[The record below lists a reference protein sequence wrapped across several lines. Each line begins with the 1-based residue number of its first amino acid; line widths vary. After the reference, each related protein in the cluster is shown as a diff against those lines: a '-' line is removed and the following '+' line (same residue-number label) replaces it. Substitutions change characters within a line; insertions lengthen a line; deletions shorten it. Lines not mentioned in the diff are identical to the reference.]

1 MPLQR
6 VSKGFKDI
14 SLSFQVNPINYDL
27 IAITNETAISRAV
40 RNLVFTQRGERPFDA
55 LLGSRVSS
63 LLFDNLDPITASN
76 IELEIETVI
85 RNYEPR
91 VSLVR
96 VKATPNYD
104 ANEIDVEIVYDIIG
118 VDVPQQQLEFALQPT
133 R

>member
-27 IAITNETAISRAV
+27 ISITNETAISRAV
-40 RNLVFTQRGERPFDA
+40 RNLVFTKRGERPFDA
-55 LLGSRVSS
+55 LLGSRVSA

-96 VKATPNYD
+96 VTATPNYD
-104 ANEIDVEIVYDIIG
+104 ANEIDVEIVYNIIG

>member
-27 IAITNETAISRAV
+27 ISITNETAISRAV
-40 RNLVFTQRGERPFDA
+40 RNLVFTKRGERPFDA
-55 LLGSRVSS
+55 LLGSRVSA
-63 LLFDNLDPITASN
+63 LLFDNLDPVTASN

-96 VKATPNYD
+96 VTATPNYD
-104 ANEIDVEIVYDIIG
+104 ANEIDVEIVYNIIG

>member
-40 RNLVFTQRGERPFDA
+40 RNLVFTKRGERPFDA

-63 LLFDNLDPITASN
+63 LLFDNLDPVTASN

-96 VKATPNYD
+96 VTATPNYD
-104 ANEIDVEIVYDIIG
+104 SNEIDVEIVYDIIG

>member
-27 IAITNETAISRAV
+27 ISITNETAISRAV
-40 RNLVFTQRGERPFDA
+40 RNLVFTKRGERPFDA

-96 VKATPNYD
+96 VTATPNYD
-104 ANEIDVEIVYDIIG
+104 ANEIDVEIVYNIIG

>member
-1 MPLQR
+1 
-6 VSKGFKDI
+6 
-14 SLSFQVNPINYDL
+14 
-27 IAITNETAISRAV
+27 V
-40 RNLVFTQRGERPFDA
+40 RDHLT
-55 LLGSRVSS
+55 LY
-63 LLFDNLDPITASN
+63 LDPEYLHYCLIIWILTASN

-104 ANEIDVEIVYDIIG
+104 ANEIDVEIVYNIIG

>member
-27 IAITNETAISRAV
+27 ISITNETAISRAV
-40 RNLVFTQRGERPFDA
+40 RNLVFTKRGERPFDA

-63 LLFDNLDPITASN
+63 LLFDTLDPVTASN

-104 ANEIDVEIVYDIIG
+104 ANEIDVEIVYNIIG

>member
-40 RNLVFTQRGERPFDA
+40 RNLVFTKRGERPFDA

-96 VKATPNYD
+96 VTATPNYD
-104 ANEIDVEIVYDIIG
+104 ANEIDVEIVYNIIG

>member
-14 SLSFQVNPINYDL
+14 SLSFQVNPINFDL
-27 IAITNETAISRAV
+27 ISITNETAISRAV
-40 RNLVFTQRGERPFDA
+40 RNLVFTKRGERPFDS

-104 ANEIDVEIVYDIIG
+104 ANEIDVEIVYNIIG

>member
-27 IAITNETAISRAV
+27 ISITNETAISRAV
-40 RNLVFTQRGERPFDA
+40 RNLVFTKRGERPFDA

-63 LLFDNLDPITASN
+63 LLFDNLDPVTASN

-96 VKATPNYD
+96 VTATPNYD
-104 ANEIDVEIVYDIIG
+104 SNEIDVEIVYDIIG

>member
-27 IAITNETAISRAV
+27 ISITNETAISRAV
-40 RNLVFTQRGERPFDA
+40 RNLVFTKRGERPFDA

-63 LLFDNLDPITASN
+63 LLFDNLDPVTASN

-96 VKATPNYD
+96 V
-104 ANEIDVEIVYDIIG
+104 
-118 VDVPQQQLEFALQPT
+118 
-133 R
+133 

>member
-27 IAITNETAISRAV
+27 ISISNETAISRAV
-40 RNLVFTQRGERPFDA
+40 RNLVFTKRGERPFDA

-76 IELEIETVI
+76 IELEISTVI
-85 RNYEPR
+85 QNYEPR

-96 VKATPNYD
+96 TKATPNYD
-104 ANEIDVEIVYDIIG
+104 ANEIDVEIVYNIIG

>member
-40 RNLVFTQRGERPFDA
+40 RNLVFTKRGERPFDA

-63 LLFDNLDPITASN
+63 LLFDNLDPVTASN

-96 VKATPNYD
+96 VTATPNYD
-104 ANEIDVEIVYDIIG
+104 ANEIDVEIVYNIIG